1 MFASATRNVAGLA
14 EVRGLTARRTL
25 LVVDDELGPRQSLR
39 MVFKDDYEV
48 LLAESGEKAL
58 ELVRAHTVHAAILD
72 IRMTGMSGVEVLERL
87 KQRDPTIEVIML
99 TAYETIETARQALK
113 HGACDYLT
121 KPFDLETMRAAVAHA
136 MDRHS
141 LSQQREASLRRLRE
155 LQEELRNQRIQEE
168 IIRAKGEIYAS
179 VLHDINGPLIIIS
192 GFVDIINSRIEGVS
206 AVEGEGLELIRDRLA
221 RVTRQVNNCIDI
233 SQRYLSFLRRPDQAG
248 VTVSLRQVLRDVEEL
263 LRVHP
268 SLRDNDLQ
276 VELPDEEITAEINGA
291 SLIQMVL
298 NLAINGL
305 QASPEPHEVRIRCH
319 RLEIPLDL
327 DRFVDGPQ
335 NRLVNREG
343 FRNTAPLAVISVV
356 DTGLGIRPAVLDEV
370 FQPRTFGD
378 YFSTKN
384 TQGGTGLGMAI
395 VQRFIREGEGALQ
408 VETCVGEGSR
418 FTAYFPAQVPVRR

>member
-1 MFASATRNVAGLA
+1 MFVTATRNTASRAEAG
-14 EVRGLTARRTL
+14 GSTARRTL

-48 LLAESGEKAL
+48 LLAENGERAL
-58 ELVRAHTVHAAILD
+58 ALVEKHVVHAAILD

-87 KQRDPTIEVIML
+87 KQQDPTIEVIML

-121 KPFDLETMRAAVAHA
+121 KPFDLDTMRTAVAHA
-136 MDRHS
+136 MDRHG
-141 LSQQREASLRRLRE
+141 LSQQREMSLRRLRE

-179 VLHDINGPLIIIS
+179 VLHDINGPLTIIS

-206 AVEGEGLELIRDRLA
+206 ELEGESLDLIRDRLA

-233 SQRYLSFLRRPDQAG
+233 SQRYLSFLRRPDQ
-248 VTVSLRQVLRDVEEL
+248 SKLRQILRDVEDL

-268 SLRDNDLQ
+268 SLRDNDLR
-276 VELPDEEITAEINGA
+276 VELPDAEVTAEINGA

-305 QASPEPHEVRIRCH
+305 QASPDPHEVRIHCH
-319 RLEIPLDL
+319 QLDLPLDL
-327 DRFVDGPQ
+327 DQLVDGPES
-335 NRLVNREG
+335 RLFNREG
-343 FRNTAPLAVISVV
+343 FRNTAPLAAISVV

-370 FQPRTFGD
+370 FRPRTFGD
-378 YFSTKN
+378 YYSTKS

-395 VQRFIREGEGALQ
+395 VQRFIREGEGALH
-408 VETCVGEGSR
+408 VTTRLGEGSS
-418 FTAYFPAQVPVRR
+418 FTAYFPAAQFPARR